1 MVDASRC
8 RPSCAAPI
16 KHHIM
21 HSTARRG
28 GMVDGWEPSQGDV
41 LGTLGPLTGT
51 KKLVPYGVAR
61 WLAVG
66 KARGVC

>member
-1 MVDASRC
+1 
-8 RPSCAAPI
+8 
-16 KHHIM
+16 M

-66 KARGVC
+66 KARGGC